1 MLPFFPFSTN
11 ISDFKINIIHR
22 KLVFCNRKTFVVSG
36 LKHFLFL
43 RMTPTVLFLTRMMS
57 SSIGRYPG
65 TFILSILSRKL
76 KRRKNVIAINKSL
89 FSRVS
94 NSTITNVCLFVHLS
108 VQQQNPSTAWNHH
121 PSSFIIHPSSF
132 FIHFSSSFIILP
144 SSFIPP
150 SSFFIHPSFISQLL
164 SFSACCLLITLLN
177 GSVYICLNV
186 STLRGMLSV

>member
-1 MLPFFPFSTN
+1 MTPNWLWLLMNDFVFGYELMLYYSSYRQKINPMFSFFPFSTN
-11 ISDFKINIIHR
+11 ISNFEINIIHR
-22 KLVFCNRKTFVVSG
+22 KLVFCKRKTFVVSG

-94 NSTITNVCLFVHLS
+94 NSTITNVCLLV
-108 VQQQNPSTAWNHH
+108 
-121 PSSFIIHPSSF
+121 
-132 FIHFSSSFIILP
+132 
-144 SSFIPP
+144 
-150 SSFFIHPSFISQLL
+150 
-164 SFSACCLLITLLN
+164 C
-177 GSVYICLNV
+177 
-186 STLRGMLSV
+186 